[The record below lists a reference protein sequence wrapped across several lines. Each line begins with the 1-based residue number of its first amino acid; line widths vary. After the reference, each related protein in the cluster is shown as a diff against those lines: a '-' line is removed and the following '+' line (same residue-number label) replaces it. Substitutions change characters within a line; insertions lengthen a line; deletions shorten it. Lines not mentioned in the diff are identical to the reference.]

1 MKYLDAKRVKIKI
14 GDMWESP
21 LLHVLLSVEDGVV
34 VARCLDF
41 TVSSHGEH
49 EEEAIASLAEAI
61 KEYVLTAI
69 ENGTIQLL
77 YDPSRGKYW
86 RAFKEIEKKRS
97 IALLNQSLKTSMDN
111 DYLQAINQTTPELIY
126 V

>member
-97 IALLNQSLKTSMDN
+97 IALLNQSIKTSMDN

>member
-1 MKYLDAKRVKIKI
+1 M
-14 GDMWESP
+14 
-21 LLHVLLSVEDGVV
+21 EDEVV

-77 YDPSRGKYW
+77 YDPSSGKYW
-86 RAFKEIEKKRS
+86 RAFKGIEKNRS
-97 IALLNQSLKTSMDN
+97 IALLNQSIKTSLDN